1 MAAPKVAVVG
11 AGLVGLSTALCISEA
26 FPGCPLSVLAEQFSP
41 NTTGDVAAG
50 MLIPHTYPGVCKS
63 ALGVQQRTAIREE
76 KYHSLHPHL
85 SYLLDAGLHTFP
97 LRIFT
102 VRLVVFARRHADP
115 RAEAVVQGDLRI
127 PFCHQ
132 QLGRGVRGWRPPG
145 FWVRAAPGAPF
156 GAGRGFPCCS
166 PGA

>member
-26 FPGCPLSVLAEQFSP
+26 FPSCPLSVLAEQFSP

-50 MLIPHTYPGVCKS
+50 MLIPHTYPGACKS
-63 ALGVQQRTAIREE
+63 ALGVQQRTAIQEE
-76 KYHSLHPHL
+76 KYHS
-85 SYLLDAGLHTFP
+85 GLHTFP

-102 VRLVVFARRHADP
+102 VCLVVSARRHADP
-115 RAEAVVQGDLRI
+115 RAETVVQGDLRV

-132 QLGRGVRGWRPPG
+132 QLCRGVRGWHPPG

-156 GAGRGFPCCS
+156 GAGRGFPCYN